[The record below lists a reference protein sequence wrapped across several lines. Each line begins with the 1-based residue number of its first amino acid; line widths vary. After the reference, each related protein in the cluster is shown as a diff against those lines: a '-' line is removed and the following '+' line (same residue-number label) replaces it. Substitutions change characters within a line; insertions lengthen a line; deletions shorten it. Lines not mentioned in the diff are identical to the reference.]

1 MLVRNSVSWRS
12 DVSRTR
18 SAGPHIQAK
27 LSADSAD
34 SSHRVTNNRNLSQS
48 CQVDFKPFFQ
58 TKILFCLKTFPVKG
72 ENRQYRKL
80 QSEAT
85 PPCLRTSGR
94 PLSPSSPD
102 PLSARG
108 GSEQKISCPL
118 AFTTT
123 TGNREMKVRL

>member
-1 MLVRNSVSWRS
+1 MGVRNSVSWRS

-34 SSHRVTNNRNLSQS
+34 SLHRVTNNRNLSQS

-72 ENRQYRKL
+72 ETDSTGNSKVKQ
-80 QSEAT
+80 
-85 PPCLRTSGR
+85 PHPVSG
-94 PLSPSSPD
+94 
-102 PLSARG
+102 
-108 GSEQKISCPL
+108 PL
-118 AFTTT
+118 ADHYLLHLLTHYQHEV
-123 TGNREMKVRL
+123 GVNKKYLVLSLLRLPPGIEK